1 MARVQLRASRP
12 FVGQWRVTR
21 ADSLT
26 LPQMGDRFALR
37 DITLDSARA
46 QTAPCRLRGT
56 LVFTVPRADTLAITW
71 IADGGQA
78 LISGWPAD
86 LGPFGG
92 IGATLSGGDTLR
104 GALLF
109 DSRLGLAVKP
119 GLTAQLVARRM
130 PPQ

>member
-1 MARVQLRASRP
+1 VQLRASRP
-12 FVGQWRVTR
+12 FIGHWRVTR
-21 ADSLT
+21 ADTLT
-26 LPQMGDRFALR
+26 LPEMGDRFTLR
-37 DITLDSARA
+37 DIALDSARA
-46 QTAPCRLRGT
+46 PVTVCRLRGT
-56 LVFTVPRADTLAITW
+56 LVFTAPRADTLAVTW

-78 LISGWPAD
+78 LIFGWPAD

-92 IGATLSGGDTLR
+92 IGATLSPRDTLR